1 MLIANRPITTP
12 QTAVATTPIP
22 LTNGAF
28 RSADV
33 QANFV
38 TGGGGATVTAFVQTS
53 LDGGAT
59 WADVACFGFTTS
71 SAVKIF
77 NLSTTAAVTSPITPT
92 SGGLSANT
100 AISGVMGNMWRA
112 LLTTT
117 GTYAAG
123 TNLRIDLVPRGPFGG
138 SST

>member
-12 QTAVATTPIP
+12 QTAVATTPIL

-38 TGGGGATVTAFVQTS
+38 TAGGGLT
-53 LDGGAT
+53 
-59 WADVACFGFTTS
+59 
-71 SAVKIF
+71 
-77 NLSTTAAVTSPITPT
+77 
-92 SGGLSANT
+92 ANT
-100 AISGVMGNMWRA
+100 ALSGLAGNMWRA
-112 LLTTT
+112 LISST

-123 TNLRIDLVPRGPFGG
+123 TNLRIDLVPRGPYGA
-138 SST
+138 SAT

>member
-1 MLIANRPITTP
+1 MLLANRSITTP
-12 QTAVATTPIP
+12 VTLQATTPIV

-33 QANFV
+33 QASFV
-38 TGGGGATVTAFVQTS
+38 TAGGGSTVTAFVQTS

-71 SAVKIF
+71 SAVKVF

-92 SGGLSANT
+92 SGALTANT
-100 AISGVMGNMWRA
+100 ALAGVMGNQWRA
-112 LLTTT
+112 LISST
-117 GTYAAG
+117 GTYAG
-123 TNLRIDLVPRGPFGG
+123 TTLRVDITPRGPFGA
-138 SST
+138 SAT

>member
-12 QTAVATTPIP
+12 QTAVATTPSL

-38 TGGGGATVTAFVQTS
+38 TAGGGSTVTAFVQTS
-53 LDGGAT
+53 LDGGNT

-71 SAVKIF
+71 SAVKVF

-92 SGGLSANT
+92 NGGLTANT

-112 LLTTT
+112 LISST

-123 TNLRIDLVPRGPFGG
+123 TNLRVDITPRGPFGG
-138 SST
+138 SAI